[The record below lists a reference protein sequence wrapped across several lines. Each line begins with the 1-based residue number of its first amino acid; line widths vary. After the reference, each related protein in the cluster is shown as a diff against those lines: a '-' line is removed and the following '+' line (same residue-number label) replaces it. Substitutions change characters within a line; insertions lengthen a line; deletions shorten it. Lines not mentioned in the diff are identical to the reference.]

1 MPNTYTQIHIQ
12 LVFAVKYRAAL
23 IDKTWKERLH
33 QYMTGIVQNN
43 GHKLLRI
50 NGMSD
55 HVHVLIGLRPSQSI
69 SELMQNLKRDSS
81 TWINTEKLTPHRFA
95 WQEGFGAFSYSHS
108 HIDEVVKYIENQEE
122 HHRKRSFLEEYKA
135 FLQKFEI
142 DFDELYIFK
151 EPE

>member
-1 MPNTYTQIHIQ
+1 MANTYTQIHIQ

-55 HVHVLIGLRPSQSI
+55 HVHVLIGLRSSQSI

-81 TWINTEKLTPHRFA
+81 AWINTEKLTPYRFA

-108 HIDEVVKYIENQEE
+108 HIDEVIKYIENQEE
-122 HHRKRSFLEEYKA
+122 HHRKRSFLEEYKT